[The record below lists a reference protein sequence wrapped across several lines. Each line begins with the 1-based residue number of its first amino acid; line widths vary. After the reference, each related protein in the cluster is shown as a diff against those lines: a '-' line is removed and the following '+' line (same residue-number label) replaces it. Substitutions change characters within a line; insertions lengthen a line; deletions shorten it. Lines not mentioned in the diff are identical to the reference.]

1 MPEVSAPNEQ
11 PFKIEHEPFGPV
23 GERTAP
29 GAQRE
34 LQFEDNGGERLAP
47 EETVARTNVKRGGD
61 SRAEPPPETSPA
73 PDPDAGTPLILGE
86 EAVHGEGPVRH
97 VCRFAMALQRLARP
111 RGKREQKQARRAAE
125 TWHRDLL
132 GLLSRLLSGS
142 SAQVRL
148 RYWTDPA
155 GAADAPTSALGEDAP
170 GDNEPR
176 LHVGLVVEAWAQ
188 AAETAETR
196 ASRLSE
202 ELSAFLLGEGT
213 RMDGPYEFTPVTS
226 EAALRRWLVP
236 FRGA

>member
-73 PDPDAGTPLILGE
+73 PDPDAETPLILGE
-86 EAVHGEGPVRH
+86 EVVPDEEPVWH
-97 VCRFAMALQRLARP
+97 ACRFAMALQRLARSC
-111 RGKREQKQARRAAE
+111 GDREQKQARRAAE

-148 RYWTDPA
+148 RY
-155 GAADAPTSALGEDAP
+155 
-170 GDNEPR
+170 
-176 LHVGLVVEAWAQ
+176 
-188 AAETAETR
+188 
-196 ASRLSE
+196 
-202 ELSAFLLGEGT
+202 
-213 RMDGPYEFTPVTS
+213 
-226 EAALRRWLVP
+226 
-236 FRGA
+236 